1 MNTNQTCNN
10 SFWTK
15 EEDKLFEN
23 TVAINKDNNNL
34 LEEMEEALPG
44 KSAGEDILIEDINVI
59 ESGYV
64 PLPNHPEM
72 QNQNSKADAEWRKGA
87 SWTEQEHMSFL
98 RGIEINDKGDWRS
111 ISRHCVIT
119 RTAKQEDAEATGTSQ
134 VPHTEYI
141 IGSAYGGSQ
150 AVPNT
155 SNESML
161 PREST
166 NAEQMI
172 EVVGGESTDHNA
184 VVNVGSDV
192 NVDAGSSLLP
202 SKQSCTA
209 ASSGTYGHPI
219 SRIGSEL
226 EALLTEPMDEDND
239 ITTIFDVG
247 KAPTSYPVLFDA
259 TLSGVP
265 RYSAAEAALAQLPPF
280 DDEGIFDP
288 DDLFTDP
295 MF

>member
-23 TVAINKDNNNL
+23 TVAVNKDNNNL
-34 LEEMEEALPG
+34 LEEMEETLPG
-44 KSAGEDILIEDINVI
+44 KSADEDILIEDINVI
-59 ESGYV
+59 ESRYV
-64 PLPNHPEM
+64 PLPNHPKM
-72 QNQNSKADAEWRKGA
+72 QYQNSKADAEWRKRA
-87 SWTEQEHMSFL
+87 SWTEQEHRSFL
-98 RGIEINDKGDWRS
+98 RGLEINEKGDWRS
-111 ISRHCVIT
+111 ISRQ
-119 RTAKQEDAEATGTSQ
+119 KEDAEATGTSQ
-134 VPHTEYI
+134 VPHTEDM
-141 IGSAYGGSQ
+141 IGSPYGGSQ

-209 ASSGTYGHPI
+209 PSSETYGHPI
-219 SRIGSEL
+219 TRIGSEL
-226 EALLTEPMDEDND
+226 EALLTEPVDEDND

-247 KAPTSYPVLFDA
+247 KLPTSYPVLFDA
-259 TLSGVP
+259 ALSGIP